1 MHDGFISLVNCLD
14 QLELRVLYEQKT
26 QSPLMGTRPTD
37 QPFRYDGPVANY
49 GRESGFLVHSSIHSF
64 PIPKIADLQ
73 SLRWRPVSN
82 VICVCSFYAAHVG
95 IAVDR
100 VWSSGTRWQV
110 LCIVSHT
117 PIQGCR
123 RFSLVTP
130 MCGFLLSNLVG
141 RDKLIPCY
149 TLWFSGTLST
159 FQLVVRRWTS
169 SLQRVLSHATS
180 HCGFT
185 CCSVACC
192 PLLASNLCLC
202 SCRIN
207 LPQCVPANPSN
218 TSTMPRVRDYSSVV
232 ASCVF
237 NSLTQILFDG
247 AFFHSRQRPAT
258 SPPCFHNRQPLWWND
273 TCFCALVAR
282 NGSCRDFRRSSSAR
296 GALSFP
302 LSTPAIQQ
310 HCAFFQGPL
319 LEWMA
324 WQCAVSLPQKSQTGV
339 LPHSTHLPHPHNPTQ
354 MNCCGVRS
362 FFFCPLPSRCK
373 NPLVCPRC
381 FLPCEELSVLR

>member
-1 MHDGFISLVNCLD
+1 
-14 QLELRVLYEQKT
+14 
-26 QSPLMGTRPTD
+26 MGTRPID

-82 VICVCSFYAAHVG
+82 VICVCSFFAAHVG
-95 IAVDR
+95 IAVGSR
-100 VWSSGTRWQV
+100 MEFWHTLAGSVHR
-110 LCIVSHT
+110 VSHT
-117 PIQGCR
+117 HPGLPTLLARDSNVWLPPFQLGR
-123 RFSLVTP
+123 SRQTDSLLHSLVLRNPLDVPTR
-130 MCGFLLSNLVG
+130 CAALDIILATRSLS
-141 RDKLIPCY
+141 CH
-149 TLWFSGTLST
+149 
-159 FQLVVRRWTS
+159 VR
-169 SLQRVLSHATS
+169 

-202 SCRIN
+202 SSRIN

-247 AFFHSRQRPAT
+247 VFFHSRQRPAT
-258 SPPCFHNRQPLWWND
+258 SPPCFHNRQPMWWND

-339 LPHSTHLPHPHNPTQ
+339 LPHSTHLPHTHNPSQ

-362 FFFCPLPSRCK
+362 FFF
-373 NPLVCPRC
+373 
-381 FLPCEELSVLR
+381 FALSPHDAKTH